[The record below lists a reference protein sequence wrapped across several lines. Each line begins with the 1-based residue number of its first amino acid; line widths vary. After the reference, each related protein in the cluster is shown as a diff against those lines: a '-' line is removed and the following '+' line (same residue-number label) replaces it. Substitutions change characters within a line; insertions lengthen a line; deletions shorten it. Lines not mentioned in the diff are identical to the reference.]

1 MIMMMMMM
9 KQQLPAITMTLVCI
23 AGIHRKRKEGF
34 VGVKMEEVPFVC
46 ECPWMPVFPSNPTPA
61 RGYNDIY

>member
-1 MIMMMMMM
+1 MMIMMMMMM

-46 ECPWMPVFPSNPTPA
+46 ECP
-61 RGYNDIY
+61 